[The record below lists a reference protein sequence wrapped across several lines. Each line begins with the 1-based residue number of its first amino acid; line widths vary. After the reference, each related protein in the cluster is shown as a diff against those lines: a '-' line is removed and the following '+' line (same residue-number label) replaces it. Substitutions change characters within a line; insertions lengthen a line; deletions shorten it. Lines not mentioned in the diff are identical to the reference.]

1 LSSFIELKAP
11 RNAGLFLSLGMKKYL
26 LPAFIYFISIAACQT
41 AVQCP
46 EGINLEPEYGNQIKC
61 PEQIQIDKEFINEC
75 KKVFPT
81 MDSAYSYHI
90 EAGWDYFRKNDTATA
105 MKRFNQAWLINK
117 KNEGSYWGFGTLLG
131 LRHDFERSKYYFD
144 KALAIDDTNP
154 NLLNDASTTYFQYSF
169 ETKDPTYTTKG
180 IDLLIRSIGNG
191 SQDKAVYAQLAK
203 AYYYLQE
210 KDSAS
215 KYLSIAT
222 VFTPQLI
229 PEDLTQLIKEL
240 P

>member
-1 LSSFIELKAP
+1 MFYRIEKP
-11 RNAGLFLSLGMKKYL
+11 RNAGLFLSLSVKKYL
-26 LPAFIYFISIAACQT
+26 LPVIIYFISIAGCQT
-41 AVQCP
+41 SVQCP

-61 PEQIQIDKEFINEC
+61 PEQIHTDNEFIDEC

-90 EAGWDYFRKNDTATA
+90 EAGWDYFRKNETATA

-117 KNEGSYWGFGTLLG
+117 KNERAYWGFGTLLG
-131 LRHDFERSKYYFD
+131 LRQDFERSKYYFD
-144 KALAIDDTNP
+144 KALAINDINP
-154 NLLNDASTTYFQYSF
+154 NLLNGASTTYFQYSF
-169 ETKDPTYTTKG
+169 MTKDLTYMNKG
-180 IDLLIRSIGNG
+180 IDLLKRSIANG
-191 SQDKAVYAQLAK
+191 SQDKPIYAQLAK

-222 VFTPQLI
+222 VLTPQLI
-229 PEDLTQLIKEL
+229 PEVLTQLIKEL